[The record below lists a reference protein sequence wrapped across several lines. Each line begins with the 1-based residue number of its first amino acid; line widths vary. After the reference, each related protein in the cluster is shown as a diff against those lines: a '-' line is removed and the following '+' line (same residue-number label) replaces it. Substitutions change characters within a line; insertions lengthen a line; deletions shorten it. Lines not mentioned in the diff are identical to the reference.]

1 MERIKSSELTDCE
14 MKQNDLNEKKHE
26 YGKIRRKLQS
36 EIQLK
41 KEKIQSRTKPK
52 MTSAIEA
59 INCVKQEG
67 KLKSKKKRRKK
78 KP

>member
-1 MERIKSSELTDCE
+1 
-14 MKQNDLNEKKHE
+14 
-26 YGKIRRKLQS
+26 
-36 EIQLK
+36 
-41 KEKIQSRTKPK
+41 

-78 KP
+78 TPGENTTKTEIHTHDAKNYKNRKRREQKIEIKRVKM